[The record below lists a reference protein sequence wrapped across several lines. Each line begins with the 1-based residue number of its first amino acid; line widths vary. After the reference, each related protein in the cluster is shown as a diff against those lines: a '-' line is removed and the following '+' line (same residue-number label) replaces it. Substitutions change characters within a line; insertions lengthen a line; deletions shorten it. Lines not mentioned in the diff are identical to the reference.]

1 MLKKI
6 ILSAILFF
14 LCFSQIQAQVLG
26 KINNEGDPTLTF
38 SSSEIL
44 DSWNELLSSSDL
56 EVTLTAVT
64 IEKRGDLYF
73 LVARGSGYKSTSLL
87 TLNTS
92 TGELSLATIGSVKV
106 SCTTKACANINGCE
120 ATPDGLCSVCTI
132 DSQDCTKSTSNS
144 NYLF

>member
-1 MLKKI
+1 MIKTL
-6 ILSAILFF
+6 ILSAILFLF
-14 LCFSQIQAQVLG
+14 CYQTQAQVLG
-26 KINNEGDPTLTF
+26 TINNEGDPTLTF

-56 EVTLTAVT
+56 DVTLTAVT
-64 IEKRGDLYF
+64 IEKRGDLYL

-92 TGELSLATIGSVKV
+92 TGELSLATIGGVKV
-106 SCTTKACANINGCE
+106 SCTTKACANTHGCE